1 MGAFPSIRKTK
12 TQLRDN
18 KKEGKSENFNGERER
33 QGCVTSVLSSHSQTH
48 THTHTHRE
56 WERETHRAFK
66 AQVRDGKEKRKR
78 VRVDEKGKSVC
89 ERKI

>member
-48 THTHTHRE
+48 THIQTHTHTHKHR
-56 WERETHRAFK
+56 ERERERE
-66 AQVRDGKEKRKR
+66 RDTQ
-78 VRVDEKGKSVC
+78 SF
-89 ERKI
+89 